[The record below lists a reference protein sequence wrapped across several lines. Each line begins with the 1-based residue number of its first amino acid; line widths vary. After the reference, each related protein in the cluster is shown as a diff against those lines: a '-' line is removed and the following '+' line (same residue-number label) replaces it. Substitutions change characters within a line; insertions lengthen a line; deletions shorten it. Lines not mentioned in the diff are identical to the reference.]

1 MLDLLDAHIHVTA
14 YSLQGNTN
22 TNRRF
27 STTKNG
33 KLFQHCSLDSRS
45 IPFAT
50 HQMALFLG
58 LLGGA
63 AAVEIHRAVTKNFD
77 ESREKHPSQNDTVS
91 ALKADRVSMVAL
103 IEALKRKEAGL
114 SANIK
119 AVEEELEGS
128 EKKSK
133 AEISRLNRVCSQL
146 KEQLEVAETQHR
158 QVAAAYNDVKNE
170 LKAEATAHEELKALH
185 GSLLEENEMLISQFE
200 RLKTKH
206 DEETAVLQ
214 RQIAALQ
221 DNVSSILTEYVYA
234 TDVAIDD
241 LVQRLGEI
249 GVQMAEKDRL
259 RLQEGLKAKRG
270 KERAKVIQGLEVVV
284 DEEGL
289 GFMDMVRCAGSPTR
303 AARLFFKGEKEGATL
318 ASSGREDAERGDE
331 IKAVHAGGVQANVS
345 SVRVKNTRNTK
356 GKKIVVPVTRM
367 LI

>member
-1 MLDLLDAHIHVTA
+1 
-14 YSLQGNTN
+14 
-22 TNRRF
+22 
-27 STTKNG
+27 
-33 KLFQHCSLDSRS
+33 
-45 IPFAT
+45 
-50 HQMALFLG
+50 MALFLG

-77 ESREKHPSQNDTVS
+77 ETREKPPSKNDTVS
-91 ALKADRVSMVAL
+91 ALKADRASMVAL
-103 IEALKRKEAGL
+103 IEVLKRKEAGL

-133 AEISRLNRVCSQL
+133 AEISRLNRVCAQL

-158 QVAAAYNDVKNE
+158 QVTAAYNDVKNE
-170 LKAEATAHEELKALH
+170 LKAEATAHEELKSVH
-185 GSLLEENEMLISQFE
+185 TSLLEENEMLISQFE
-200 RLKTKH
+200 RLKAKH

-234 TDVAIDD
+234 TDVTMEG
-241 LVQRLGEI
+241 LVQKLGEI
-249 GVQMAEKDRL
+249 GVEMAEKDRL

-303 AARLFFKGEKEGATL
+303 AARLFFKGEKEGTTQDQ
-318 ASSGREDAERGDE
+318 ASSTCEDAERGDQ
-331 IKAVHAGGVQANVS
+331 IKAVHVSGVQANVS
-345 SVRVKNTRNTK
+345 SVRVKNGK
-356 GKKIVVPVTRM
+356 GKKIVVPVTRTGTAPM
-367 LI
+367 VA